1 VPESGL
7 EKKSRF
13 GQNWTYMQSAGLINQ
28 LGAWSAGKGP
38 LQQKLARALT
48 QAIRTG
54 SIQTGI
60 RLPSER
66 ALAQALSLSR
76 TTVVAAYDI
85 LRDGGWLE
93 SRSGSG
99 TWVSACSPV
108 VTAARGAAQAGALA
122 ASPLF
127 GLLSNRD
134 SGDLLDFALG
144 SPLPLTGLPADIFHL
159 PADEYSAVLR
169 DHLYYPLGLP
179 PLRLALAAYYSA
191 MGVPTRPEHILVTN
205 GAQQGIALSAALYLQ
220 RGDTALVEDPTYF
233 GAIDAFRAVGARLS
247 GLPPEGA
254 GVNPVVLR
262 DRISAT
268 AARLVYITPTYQN
281 PTGSVMPRAARKETA
296 HIAAELGVPVIDDGT
311 LSELVLDSNPP
322 PPIAAFDPEA
332 PIITLGSLS
341 KLLWPGLRIGWIRA
355 TEPII
360 SRLARLKSATDLA
373 SPVLTQTLAVRLLAS
388 VPIAREL
395 RRRELRPR
403 RGLLAALLAEHLPD
417 WTFRSPAGGLFLWTK
432 LPSGDA
438 REFAQAALRHG
449 VVVLPG
455 PVMSVS
461 DRYSAYLRL
470 PFLAE
475 PATLRIA
482 VRRLATAWRDYRSTL
497 GESTSQH
504 QSLLLV

>member
-1 VPESGL
+1 
-7 EKKSRF
+7 
-13 GQNWTYMQSAGLINQ
+13 MQPVDVVNQ

-48 QAIRTG
+48 QAIRAG
-54 SIQTGI
+54 GIQTGI

-66 ALAQALSLSR
+66 ALAHALSVSR
-76 TTVVAAYDI
+76 TTVVAAYDA

-99 TWVSACSPV
+99 TWVSARSPV
-108 VTAARGAAQAGALA
+108 VAAARGAAQAGALA

-134 SGDLLDFALG
+134 GADLLDFALG

-159 PADEYSAVLR
+159 PADEYAALLR
-169 DHLYYPLGLP
+169 DRLYYPLGLP
-179 PLRLALAAYYSA
+179 PLRQALAAYYAA
-191 MGVPTRPEHILVTN
+191 MGLPTRPDEILVTN

-233 GAIDAFRAVGARLS
+233 GALDAFRAVGARLS
-247 GLPPEGA
+247 GLPVERA
-254 GVNPVVLR
+254 GVSPAVLR

-281 PTGSVMPRAARKETA
+281 PTGAVMPHATRKEAAR
-296 HIAAELGVPVIDDGT
+296 IAAEFGVPLIDDGT
-311 LSELVLDSNPP
+311 LAELVLDGPPP
-322 PPIAAFDPEA
+322 PPIAAFDPDA
-332 PIITLGSLS
+332 PIVTIGSLS
-341 KLLWPGLRIGWIRA
+341 KLLWPGLRIGWVRA
-355 TEPII
+355 PEPII
-360 SRLARLKSATDLA
+360 GRLARLKSCTDLA
-373 SPVLTQTLAVRLLAS
+373 SPLLTQAIAVRLLAS
-388 VPIAREL
+388 LPAAREL

-403 RGLLAALLAEHLPD
+403 RDLLAALLAEHLPD
-417 WTFRSPAGGLFLWTK
+417 WTFRRPAGGLFLWTK

-438 REFAQAALRHG
+438 REFAQTCLRHG

-455 PVMSVS
+455 PVMSAS
-461 DRYSAYLRL
+461 DRYTAYLRL

-475 PATLRIA
+475 PATLRVG
-482 VRRLATAWRDYRSTL
+482 VRRLATAWRDYQSSL
-497 GESTSQH
+497 GEPVQQ
-504 QSLLLV
+504 QSLTLV

>member
-1 VPESGL
+1 
-7 EKKSRF
+7 
-13 GQNWTYMQSAGLINQ
+13 MQSADVVNQ
-28 LGAWSAGKGP
+28 LGAWSSGKGP

-48 QAIRTG
+48 HAIRAG

-76 TTVVAAYDI
+76 TTVVGAYDS

-108 VTAARGAAQAGALA
+108 VAAARSAAHAGALA

-134 SGDLLDFALG
+134 GGDLLDFALG
-144 SPLPLTGLPADIFHL
+144 SPLPLTGLPADLFHL
-159 PADEYSAVLR
+159 PADEYSALLR
-169 DHLYYPLGLP
+169 DRLYYPLGLP
-179 PLRLALAAYYSA
+179 PLRQALAAYYTA

-233 GAIDAFRAVGARLS
+233 GALDAFRAAGARLS
-247 GLPPEGA
+247 GLPVEAA
-254 GVNPVVLR
+254 GVIPAVLR

-268 AARLVYITPTYQN
+268 AARLVYLTPTYQN
-281 PTGSVMPRAARKETA
+281 PTGAVMPRAARKEA
-296 HIAAELGVPVIDDGT
+296 ARIAAELGVPLIDDGT
-311 LSELVLDSNPP
+311 LAELVLDSPPP

-332 PIITLGSLS
+332 PVVTIGSLS

-355 TEPII
+355 PEPIVG
-360 SRLARLKSATDLA
+360 RLARLKSATDLA
-373 SPVLTQTLAVRLLAS
+373 SPLLTQALAVRLLAS
-388 VPIAREL
+388 LAAAREL

-403 RGLLAALLAEHLPD
+403 RELLAALIAQYLPD
-417 WTFRSPAGGLFLWTK
+417 WTFRRPAGGLFLWTK

-438 REFAQAALRHG
+438 REFAQTSLRHG

-455 PVMSVS
+455 PVMSAS
-461 DRYSAYLRL
+461 DRYTAYLRL

-475 PATLRIA
+475 PATLRIG
-482 VRRLATAWRDYRSTL
+482 VRRLAAAWRDYRSTV
-497 GESTSQH
+497 GEPARR
-504 QSLLLV
+504 QSVTLV